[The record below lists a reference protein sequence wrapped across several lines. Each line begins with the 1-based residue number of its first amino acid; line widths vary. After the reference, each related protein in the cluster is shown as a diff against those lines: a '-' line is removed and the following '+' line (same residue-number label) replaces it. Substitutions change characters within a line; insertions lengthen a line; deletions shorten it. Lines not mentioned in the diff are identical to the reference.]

1 MTHRALIMTA
11 ILVTSACAT
20 ISPRSRVEGSFL
32 EFGISPKRADC
43 LAGELSDRLDRQEL
57 SDVAEFLDN
66 MNRASSAGGAL
77 DALLKI
83 DNPKAAAAVA
93 GAGISCAFGS

>member
-1 MTHRALIMTA
+1 M
-11 ILVTSACAT
+11 
-20 ISPRSRVEGSFL
+20 